1 MADLRTWLRNRF
13 RPKRATEGKIRQ
25 LHHML
30 MLTPASFEL
39 AVADL
44 LRDMGFKRASQTGGA
59 GDLAADIVGKD
70 EEGRSTI
77 VQCKQ
82 YMPGRSVG
90 SREIQLFIGMS
101 RTHHRAERAIFVTT
115 STFTKPAVE
124 LASKH
129 KIELIDGDE
138 LARLLVDVRGEP
150 EFGPDL
156 TFYDMLDLGSRGVVD
171 AFKAMSVMQ
180 QYTEQRLEEA
190 RAAGC
195 QCAIGRGDA
204 ITWMASEE
212 IWEEHGRVVLWCPDC
227 GRPATD
233 EEISAARE
241 QMTLPPR

>member
-1 MADLRTWLRNRF
+1 
-13 RPKRATEGKIRQ
+13 
-25 LHHML
+25 ML
-30 MLTPASFEL
+30 MLTPAAFEV

-44 LRDMGFKRASQTGGA
+44 LRDMGFRKVSRTGGG

-70 EEGRSTI
+70 EQGRSSI

-82 YMPGRSVG
+82 FMPGRSVG

-115 STFTKPAVE
+115 STFSKPAAE
-124 LASKH
+124 LAGKH
-129 KIELIDGDE
+129 EIELIDGDE
-138 LARLLVDVRGEP
+138 LARLLVEVRGEP
-150 EFGPDL
+150 EPGPDL

-171 AFKAMSVMQ
+171 AFKAMMVMQ
-180 QYTEQRLEEA
+180 QYADERRE
-190 RAAGC
+190 RAKTIGC
-195 QCAIGRGDA
+195 QCAVGRGDE

-212 IWEEHGRVVLWCPDC
+212 IWKERGRLVLWCPDC
-227 GRPATD
+227 GRPATE